1 MAIERRIDLLFS
13 FSFFVLLMRPCCSQ
27 TDKLL
32 RGEHLKDGDE
42 LVSAFGYFRMG
53 FFSPDGSENRY
64 LGVWYY
70 RPTDPSVFGYYNSE
84 RNKPVWVANRNNPI
98 LDKSGSL
105 TIDSTDGNLKILH
118 NGGNPIVITS
128 VKADGNTSASLLKTG
143 NLVLYEMNSDG
154 SERRELW
161 QSFDYPT
168 DTLLPGMK
176 LGINLQTGHQWFLQS
191 WISDF
196 SPAQGS
202 YTLGIDPNVPNQLII
217 WWRGDVYW
225 TSEILP
231 KGWFHSYSLVS
242 DGYNFGYTSS
252 EHEKYFNY
260 SANETITSFP
270 VLRLTANGLS
280 GPLYAHGFVKS
291 PSCRKYFSYF
301 EYKYGV
307 MNGDGFK
314 FKESDNMTLSDCEV
328 KCFQNCSCVAYA
340 SINESND
347 TGCEIWSSGTKFT
360 GTSFTDDHR
369 IIFMARE
376 AKGKMW
382 WQWLIVALGIPLL
395 CSMSYLARRK
405 YKGEEEKKRMSLAI
419 AVGAALLIPLLCY
432 LCYLILRKL
441 KAKVENI
448 VNRQKLLRELGDNA
462 SLPTIFGNRKT
473 QANKDQTMKRDL
485 KIFDFQTIAAAT
497 DNFSPGNRLG
507 QGGFG
512 PVYKGKLL
520 DGQEIAIKR
529 LSKSSGQGIVEF
541 KNEAK
546 LIAKLQHTNL
556 VTLLGCSLHK
566 GERLLVYEYLPNKSL
581 DFFIFDSSKKELL
594 DWKKRFNIIEGI
606 VQGLLYLHKYSR
618 LRVIHRDL
626 KASNVLLDD
635 QMNPKISD
643 FGMARTFAMN
653 ELEANTNRIVGTHG
667 YMSPEYVMNGI
678 VSMKS
683 DVYSFGVLV
692 LEIISSKKNNGCY
705 DTERPLNL
713 VGYAWQLWNEGKALE
728 LIDTTLHES
737 CSPDEVTRCIHV
749 GLLCVQD
756 KATDRPT
763 MSDVASMLTNDTMAL
778 PTPKQPA
785 FFINISSDYEEPEV
799 TEIKL
804 EVCSVNDVTISR
816 MEAR

>member
-1 MAIERRIDLLFS
+1 MAIKQRIDLLFS
-13 FSFFVLLMRPCCSQ
+13 FSFFVLLMRPCCPQ

-32 RGEHLKDGDE
+32 PGQLLKDGDE
-42 LVSAFGYFRMG
+42 LVSAFGNFRMG
-53 FFSPDGSENRY
+53 FFSPDGSENRH

-70 RPTDPSVFGYYNSE
+70 RPTDPSVLGGYNSK

-105 TIDSTDGNLKILH
+105 AIDSNDGNLKILL

-128 VKADGNTSASLLKTG
+128 VKAEGNTSATLLKTG

-176 LGINLQTGHQWFLQS
+176 LGINLQTGHEWFLQS
-191 WISDF
+191 WISDI

-202 YTLGIDPNVPNQLII
+202 YTLGIDPNVSNQLII
-217 WWRGDVYW
+217 RWRGDIIYW
-225 TSEILP
+225 T
-231 KGWFHSYSLVS
+231 KGIWLNGEFDFLGLVS
-242 DGYNFGYTSS
+242 DGYNFSYASN

-260 SANETITSFP
+260 SASETITSFP
-270 VLRLTANGLS
+270 ELRLTADGLRGALS
-280 GPLYAHGFVKS
+280 VHCLHEIQCVSVSVNVKR
-291 PSCRKYFSYF
+291 PRCRKDFSKF
-301 EYKYGV
+301 EYKYGF

-340 SINESND
+340 SINASND

-360 GTSFTDDHR
+360 ETSFTDDHR

-376 AKGKMW
+376 PKEKKW
-382 WQWLIVALGIPLL
+382 WLWLIVAIAAAIGETML
-395 CSMSYLARRK
+395 CLMCYLARRK
-405 YKGEEEKKRMSLAI
+405 YKGEVEKKQMSLAI
-419 AVGAALLIPLLCY
+419 AVGTALLIPPLCY
-432 LCYLILRKL
+432 LL
-441 KAKVENI
+441 ENI

-512 PVYKGKLL
+512 PVYK
-520 DGQEIAIKR
+520 
-529 LSKSSGQGIVEF
+529 
-541 KNEAK
+541 
-546 LIAKLQHTNL
+546 
-556 VTLLGCSLHK
+556 K

-606 VQGLLYLHKYSR
+606 VLGPLYLHKYSR
-618 LRVIHRDL
+618 LRVIRRDL
-626 KASNVLLDD
+626 KASNILLDD

-643 FGMARTFAMN
+643 FSMARTFGMN
-653 ELEANTNRIVGTHG
+653 ELEANTNRIVGTQFG

-692 LEIISSKKNNGCY
+692 LEIISGKKNNGCY

-713 VGYAWQLWNEGKALE
+713 VGHTSSDERTSSSRVPRTGISCKSLVAGEQEQEYSARPRISHPRGRSPVRGIKPFLLRVESRRPSQRQLARRALQSE
-728 LIDTTLHES
+728 NQGT
-737 CSPDEVTRCIHV
+737 
-749 GLLCVQD
+749 
-756 KATDRPT
+756 KAT
-763 MSDVASMLTNDTMAL
+763 
-778 PTPKQPA
+778 QPPM
-785 FFINISSDYEEPEV
+785 I
-799 TEIKL
+799 TEMEHPLLRGGRIT
-804 EVCSVNDVTISR
+804 SVNGGKV
-816 MEAR
+816 